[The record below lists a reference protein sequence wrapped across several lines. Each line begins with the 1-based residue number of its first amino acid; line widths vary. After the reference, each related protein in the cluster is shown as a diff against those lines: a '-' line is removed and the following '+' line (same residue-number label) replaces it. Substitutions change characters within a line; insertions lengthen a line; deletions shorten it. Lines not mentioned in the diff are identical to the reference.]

1 MAVRPP
7 RSSDLSGWA
16 RRLSGRPPQDV
27 APRRPSVSLAPTRTR
42 SESSGRVR
50 SVSLRDRS
58 ENVSAMVVE
67 LEIEAGKACASVG
80 SSTATANS
88 MAAESSIAAE
98 SLEPG
103 DALMLVWLGRR
114 TIPGIVPGARLR
126 VHGLVTTVRTR
137 PTMFNPAYEL
147 LVSEDAR

>member
-7 RSSDLSGWA
+7 RSSDLSGWG
-16 RRLSGRPPQDV
+16 RRLSGRPQQDV
-27 APRRPSVSLAPTRTR
+27 APHRPAVSLAPTRTR
-42 SESSGRVR
+42 SETSGRVR

-67 LEIEAGKACASVG
+67 LEIEAGSARASVG
-80 SSTATANS
+80 VSAATSDSS
-88 MAAESSIAAE
+88 AAESI
-98 SLEPG
+98 EPG
-103 DALMLVWLGRR
+103 NALMLVWLGRR

-126 VHGLVTTVRTR
+126 VRGLVTTVRTR